1 VCQNQPLFFLS
12 LKSLPPPPPPLHLH
26 LNLLLTDLNAI
37 RVDAL
42 LTVSIAKLELR
53 DTLTVMRLDEQEEGE
68 SSEIVPRRSK
78 LPPPRQLPT
87 ALHARERTSKPPP
100 PPFVVNSEIGE
111 MNGKNGGTA

>member
-1 VCQNQPLFFLS
+1 VSCARIGLFFSS
-12 LKSLPPPPPPLHLH
+12 LKTPALVFLLRLSI
-26 LNLLLTDLNAI
+26 LLTDLTAI

-53 DTLTVMRLDEQEEGE
+53 DVIAVMRLDEQEEGE
-68 SSEIVPRRSK
+68 SSEIVPRRIK